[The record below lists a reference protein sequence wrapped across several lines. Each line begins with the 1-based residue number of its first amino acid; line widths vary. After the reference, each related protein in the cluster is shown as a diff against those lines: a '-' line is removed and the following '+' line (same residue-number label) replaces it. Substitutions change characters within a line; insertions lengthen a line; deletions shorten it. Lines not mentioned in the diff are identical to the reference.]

1 MSVAAWQQSLRDL
14 IAAFEPGSDAIIEGF
29 MEADR
34 ILCDGYQENF
44 YNQVDETGS
53 AWLPRKD
60 SLPHPLLIKTG
71 IMFKAATDP
80 TAPGH
85 LTDIQGDTLISGI
98 SGEFGPYAVFHH
110 LGTRLMPSRRVIYAS
125 DQTLSRI
132 EEAFADAIERNL

>member
-14 IAAFEPGSDAIIEGF
+14 IRLFEPGSDAIIEGF
-29 MEADR
+29 MAADR

-71 IMFKAATDP
+71 VMFKAATDP
-80 TAPGH
+80 ESPGH

-98 SGEFGPYAVFHH
+98 SGAFVPYAIFHH
-110 LGTRLMPSRRVIYAS
+110 LGTRIMPARRVIYAS
-125 DQTLSRI
+125 EQTLGRI